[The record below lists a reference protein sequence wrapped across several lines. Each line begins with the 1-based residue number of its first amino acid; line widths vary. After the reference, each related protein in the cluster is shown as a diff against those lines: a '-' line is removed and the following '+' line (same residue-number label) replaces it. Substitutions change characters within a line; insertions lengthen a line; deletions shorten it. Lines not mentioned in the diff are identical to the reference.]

1 MEFDALTIAVLVL
14 YSISI
19 ALIVAT
25 VVRGSVR
32 ARREREHA
40 RHIKRLRAPVEEC
53 IVKGTPMPRVPEG
66 EQDALL
72 ELVLRYTSVIRG
84 SDAGRLTE
92 ALEQQ
97 GVTARLLRQL
107 GSRQAWRRAAAAEM
121 LGRLRLSAAVP
132 SLVACLDDPS
142 EDVRTVAARSLAAIR
157 DPAAVPAL
165 ARALADPSRW
175 TLSLVAENLMAMG
188 SAAVA
193 PLLELLGSNE
203 HNVRV
208 AAIQILGEIRDPAAT
223 PSLIGML
230 FGNGLN
236 LRAQAAAAL
245 GKSGGPEAERAL
257 LGALKDPEWQVRAQ
271 AAKALG
277 RLAHPGTSRRLAE
290 AMPDDNWWVRVNCAE
305 SLARLGAE
313 GRRQLELLTRHDD
326 RFVRDQANAVLSVY
340 GVRGTGRWT
349 P

>member
-14 YSISI
+14 YLTSI
-19 ALIVAT
+19 ALIVTT
-25 VVRGSVR
+25 VVRGSLR
-32 ARREREHA
+32 ARRERQHA
-40 RHIKRLRAPVEEC
+40 RLIRRLRDPVEACVVEG
-53 IVKGTPMPRVPEG
+53 KPMPSVPAS

-72 ELVLRYTSVIRG
+72 ELVLRYTSVVRG
-84 SDAGRLTE
+84 KDADRLTD
-92 ALEQQ
+92 ALEEQ
-97 GVTARLLRQL
+97 GVTARLLRRLQ
-107 GSRQAWRRAAAAEM
+107 SRPAWRRAQAAEM
-121 LGRLRLSAAVP
+121 LGQLRLRAAVP
-132 SLVACLDDPS
+132 SLVSALDDPS

-175 TLSLVAENLMAMG
+175 TLSLIAENLMAMG
-188 SAAVA
+188 PSAVP
-193 PLLELLGSNE
+193 PLLELLASDE

-208 AAIQILGEIRDPAAT
+208 AAVQILGEIRDPAAT
-223 PSLIGML
+223 PALIAVLGESD
-230 FGNGLN
+230 LN

-245 GKSGGPEAERAL
+245 GKLGGPDAEGAL
-257 LGALKDPEWQVRAQ
+257 LAALDDPQWQVRAQ

-277 RLAHPGTSRRLAE
+277 RLAHPATAANLAR

-326 RFVRDQANAVLSVY
+326 RFVRDQANAVLDVY
-340 GVRGTGRWT
+340 GVRGAG
-349 P
+349 

>member
-1 MEFDALTIAVLVL
+1 MGFDALTFAVLVL

-19 ALIVAT
+19 ALIVVTA
-25 VVRGSVR
+25 VRGSLR
-32 ARREREHA
+32 TRRERKHE
-40 RHIKRLRAPVEEC
+40 RVVERLRESVEAC
-53 IVKGTPMPRVPEG
+53 VVDGKPMPSVPTD
-66 EQDALL
+66 EQDTLL
-72 ELVLRYTSVIRG
+72 ELVLRYMSVVRG
-84 SDAGRLTE
+84 RDADRLTE

-97 GVTARLLRQL
+97 GVTARLLQRIR
-107 GSRQAWRRAAAAEM
+107 SRPAWRRAQAADM
-121 LGRLRLSAAVP
+121 LGRLRLQAAVP
-132 SLVACLDDPS
+132 ALVSALDDPS

-188 SAAVA
+188 PSAVP
-193 PLLELLGSNE
+193 PLLELLAGDE

-223 PSLIGML
+223 QALIGVL
-230 FGNGLN
+230 DESDLN

-245 GKSGGPEAERAL
+245 GKLGGPDAERAL
-257 LGALKDPEWQVRAQ
+257 LAALDDPQWQVRAQ

-277 RLAHPGTSRRLAE
+277 RVAHPATAADLAM

-313 GRRQLELLTRHDD
+313 GRRQLELLTHHDD
-326 RFVRDQANAVLSVY
+326 RFVRDQANAVLDVY
-340 GVRGTGRWT
+340 GVRGAG
-349 P
+349 

>member
-25 VVRGSVR
+25 VARGSLR
-32 ARREREHA
+32 ARRERRHA
-40 RHIKRLRAPVEEC
+40 RLIRRLRAPVEACVVE
-53 IVKGTPMPRVPEG
+53 GQPMPIVPAS

-72 ELVLRYTSVIRG
+72 ELVLRFMSAVRG
-84 SDAGRLTE
+84 RDADRLTD
-92 ALEQQ
+92 ALEEQ
-97 GVTARLLRQL
+97 GVTARLLQRV
-107 GSRQAWRRAAAAEM
+107 RARPAWRRAQAAEM
-121 LGRLRLSAAVP
+121 LGQLRLRAAVP
-132 SLVACLDDPS
+132 ALVGALDDPS

-165 ARALADPSRW
+165 AGALADPSRW

-188 SAAVA
+188 PSAVP
-193 PLLELLGSNE
+193 PLLELLAGDE

-223 PSLIGML
+223 PALIGVL
-230 FGNGLN
+230 DESDLN

-245 GKSGGPEAERAL
+245 GKLGGPDAERAL
-257 LGALKDPEWQVRAQ
+257 LAALDDPQWQVRAQ

-277 RLAHPGTSRRLAE
+277 RAAHPATAAPLAR

-326 RFVRDQANAVLSVY
+326 RFVRDQANAVLDIY
-340 GVRGTGRWT
+340 GVRGAG
-349 P
+349 